1 MSLLS
6 LLRMSLTIKETNRET
21 DKQNKPSIDV
31 MLDNGELKNA
41 QEIVM
46 SNSEIKEDYSLLG
59 TRPKVKPPPKP
70 PKLKSLPKST
80 EFDETIRRNS
90 RLKTC
95 RNANKESCQNDKK
108 NQKIKVKLSWMIRR
122 IKSLIRLG

>member
-6 LLRMSLTIKETNRET
+6 LIRMSLTIKETNRET
-21 DKQNKPSIDV
+21 DKENKPSIDV

-59 TRPKVKPPPKP
+59 ARPKVKPPPKP

-80 EFDETIRRNS
+80 EFDETIRRISDYS

-108 NQKIKVKLSWMIRR
+108 IRR
-122 IKSLIRLG
+122 